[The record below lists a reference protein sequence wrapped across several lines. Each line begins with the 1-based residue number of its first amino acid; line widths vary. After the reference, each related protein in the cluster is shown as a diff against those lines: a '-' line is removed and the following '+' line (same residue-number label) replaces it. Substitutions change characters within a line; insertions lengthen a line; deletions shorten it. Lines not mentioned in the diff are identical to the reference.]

1 LGRVTGKQLNSYD
14 TSKNNKGAFMTQIKR
29 LGFFTLLLMLAAC
42 AQFQQLDMT
51 AIRQAELMNLNTP
64 QSNALASGQP
74 TPEQIQVLAQAGVKH
89 VISLRRP
96 EEIDWD
102 ERAVVEANGMQFH
115 SIPVAGLMGV
125 TKENAAK
132 LEDLLNSL
140 GSEPVLVHCG
150 SSNRVGALKTLASLE
165 AQDAI
170 SLEAAF
176 AEGRRW
182 GLTGLEAPL
191 REKLAAQ

>member
-1 LGRVTGKQLNSYD
+1 
-14 TSKNNKGAFMTQIKR
+14 MTQLKR
-29 LGFFTLLLMLAAC
+29 FGLLSLILTLAAC
-42 AQFQQLDMT
+42 AQFQTLDMS

-64 QSNALASGQP
+64 ESNALASGQP
-74 TPEQIQVLAQAGVKH
+74 TPEQIAVLAKAGVKH
-89 VISLRRP
+89 VVSLRRP
-96 EEIDWD
+96 DEIDWD

-125 TKENAAK
+125 TKENATK
-132 LEDLLNSL
+132 LEDLLNSF
-140 GSEPVLVHCG
+140 GNEPVLVHCG

-165 AQDAI
+165 AQDAA

-182 GLTGLEAPL
+182 GLTGMESSL
-191 REKLAAQ
+191 REKLNSQ

>member
-1 LGRVTGKQLNSYD
+1 
-14 TSKNNKGAFMTQIKR
+14 MTQLKR
-29 LGFFTLLLMLAAC
+29 LGLFSLLLTLAAC
-42 AQFQQLDMT
+42 AQFQQLDIA

-64 QSNALASGQP
+64 ESNALASGQP
-74 TPEQIQVLAQAGVKH
+74 TPEQIKVLADAGVRH
-89 VISLRRP
+89 IVSLRRP

-125 TKENAAK
+125 TKENATK
-132 LEDLLNSL
+132 LEDLLNSF
-140 GSEPVLVHCG
+140 GNEPVLVHCG
-150 SSNRVGALKTLASLE
+150 SSNRVGALKTLASLD
-165 AQDAI
+165 AQDAA

-182 GLTGLEAPL
+182 GLTGLEGPL
-191 REKLAAQ
+191 REKLNSQ